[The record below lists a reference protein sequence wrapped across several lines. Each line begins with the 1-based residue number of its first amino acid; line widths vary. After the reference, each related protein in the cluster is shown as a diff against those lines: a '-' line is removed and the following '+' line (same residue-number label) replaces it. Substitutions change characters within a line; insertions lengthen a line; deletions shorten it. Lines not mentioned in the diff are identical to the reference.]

1 MLGWTKSAY
10 AETLSHAK
18 DVAAKQMLDKV
29 REVIVLN
36 KDQIATASI
45 KH

>member
-10 AETLSHAK
+10 AETLSVAK